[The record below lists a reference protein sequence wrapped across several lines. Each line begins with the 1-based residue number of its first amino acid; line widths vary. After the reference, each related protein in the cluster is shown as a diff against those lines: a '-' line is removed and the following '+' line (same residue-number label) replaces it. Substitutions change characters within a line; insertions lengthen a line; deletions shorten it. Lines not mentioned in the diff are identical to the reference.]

1 MSSVVAI
8 HAAALTSAV
17 IFPISL
23 LGIRSAPSISPLLPS
38 SHLPDSLLDRI
49 GQSWFRL
56 PTLVRFFVSGN
67 LGNGCFFLMER
78 WIHNHLCQIPRL
90 HPFVEEYKDSISF
103 FIGYILQ
110 IITQHLL
117 HAILVYGVATINTR
131 KKYWKTLLGQS
142 WAYLFAMFG
151 STFLNLLFLKM
162 GMDKTVAFFTTM
174 LLFACINYVVIGWIV
189 RRATESSLSSS
200 SSTRLD
206 SVTKRPLAIRQ
217 SMMKRKTRSKKGG
230 AIFGDKMMRGGCAH
244 PGWTN
249 VDVPSVRSSRFIHD
263 MVLATGTPVY
273 ISATEDSS
281 CNFSQER

>member
-1 MSSVVAI
+1 MSSIEMWLLTFDLASIRARIHKWLHCLSSGYFVWLFHYLVRFLRGCFLILRMSSVVAI

-151 STFLNLLFLKM
+151 STFLNLLHIL
-162 GMDKTVAFFTTM
+162 
-174 LLFACINYVVIGWIV
+174 
-189 RRATESSLSSS
+189 
-200 SSTRLD
+200 
-206 SVTKRPLAIRQ
+206 
-217 SMMKRKTRSKKGG
+217 
-230 AIFGDKMMRGGCAH
+230 
-244 PGWTN
+244 
-249 VDVPSVRSSRFIHD
+249 
-263 MVLATGTPVY
+263 
-273 ISATEDSS
+273 
-281 CNFSQER
+281 